1 MYKYAVRVS
10 GPRLNIIEIRGRGFM
25 VNDRKQLTLDKLSL
39 SLGAKIRSLRT
50 QRNLKITDLA
60 DMTGLTSSLISQLE
74 RALASPSISTLK
86 KICDAL
92 DVPIA
97 YLFEEAQTA
106 ENGDHFTDRED
117 LTTTV
122 SPSAPQIDF
131 EAYLKLFPPVNLG
144 GASPVVTEKNRKFL
158 FPSKGIRYYLL
169 TPDLSGPIEFILNEH
184 DPGASTGW
192 HFHIGSE
199 CGLVL
204 SGELI
209 VEVKDKVYTLKKGD
223 SIILNSSDP
232 HLKRN
237 DSDEMCSSVW
247 ANVPPWF

>member
-1 MYKYAVRVS
+1 M
-10 GPRLNIIEIRGRGFM
+10 
-25 VNDRKQLTLDKLSL
+25 NDQNHLPLDKLNL
-39 SLGAKIRSLRT
+39 SMGAKIRSLRK
-50 QRNLKITDLA
+50 QRGLKIADLA
-60 DMTGLTSSLISQLE
+60 EMTGLTSSLISQLE

-86 KICDAL
+86 KICDAMNI
-92 DVPIA
+92 PIA
-97 YLFEEAQTA
+97 YLFEEAQPA
-106 ENGDHFTDRED
+106 KNGEHFAGEEGAAP
-117 LTTTV
+117 V
-122 SPSAPQIDF
+122 SAGVPQVDF
-131 EAYLKLFPPVNLG
+131 EAYLKLFPPVNLM
-144 GASPVVTEKNRKFL
+144 GASPVVQEKNRKFL

-199 CGLVL
+199 CGLIL
-204 SGELI
+204 SGELT
-209 VEVKDKVYTLKKGD
+209 VEVKDKVYVLKKGD